1 MRNILIHPDELQTDD
16 LMLLIFSPTPQDR
29 TFKIQMEQFDNL
41 RVALLEH
48 HIVLG
53 EVFEGLDGHIGS
65 ENLPPEVCQ
74 NLRRRFDIPDGRF
87 SVMLVDGESQ
97 IKLIADSCVSYEEIV
112 MRVENEY
119 HHQA

>member
-1 MRNILIHPDELQTDD
+1 MNHTLIHPNKLQADCS
-16 LMLLIFSPTPQDR
+16 MLLIFSPTPHDR
-29 TFKIQMEQFDNL
+29 AFKIQMEKFDNL

-53 EVFEGLDGHIGS
+53 EVFEGLEGHIGS
-65 ENLPPEVCQ
+65 ENLPPEVCES
-74 NLRRRFDIPDGRF
+74 LRRRFHIPDGRF
-87 SVMLVDGESQ
+87 SVMLVDRDSH

-112 MRVENEY
+112 MRVENEH